1 MFPHYSVIALYR
13 QLYHNFFLKNN
24 FDLIIIK
31 MEQKHQDIIKR
42 NYSVLVKKMTATWVA
57 ERLFEDGIITEEM
70 KENIINAKDW
80 I

>member
-1 MFPHYSVIALYR
+1 MFLTIRLLLSTV
-13 QLYHNFFLKNN
+13 NFIIIFFKNN

-70 KENIINAKDW
+70 KENYAKDW